1 MDAGLLEE
9 MAALG
14 IAAFDPVGLAAMPVL
29 LAQPSGVRRAWTFV
43 LGSVTALMLM
53 GVGFATGLGG
63 PLLRFSKRYPWL
75 DSSIELAAAVVLIG
89 IGVWLLLRARRASAG
104 GQDSL
109 ASESFTKRLQLP
121 LALLFGFGFLLVV
134 VQSLVDVVFLVA
146 MVEMGSRALGISEVL
161 VAVAVYTAAAL
172 LLQVLVVVGY
182 QLLPAGRRDG
192 ALDGFNSVL
201 ERRGELIAGVLS
213 LLLGVVLAVISL
225 RGLMGHI

>member
-1 MDAGLLEE
+1 MDMGLLEE

-43 LGSVTALMLM
+43 IGSVSALMLM

-63 PLLRFSKRYPWL
+63 PLLRFSKKYPWL
-75 DSSIELAAAVVLIG
+75 DASIELAAAVVLIG
-89 IGVWLLLRARRASAG
+89 IGVWLVLRARRAAAEG
-104 GQDSL
+104 GESL
-109 ASESFTKRLQLP
+109 TGESFTKRLQLP
-121 LALLFGFGFLLVV
+121 LPLLFAFGFALVV

-146 MVEMGSRALGISEVL
+146 MVEMGTRALGISEVV

-182 QLLPAGRRDG
+182 QLLPATKRDG

-201 ERRGELIAGVLS
+201 ERRGELIAGILS

-225 RGLMGHI
+225 RSLMGHL